1 MVSNDVPEQAWDD
14 AGREK
19 ELETFEAAEIPELSE
34 ESWRELEE
42 ALRDMHVEETDKAG
56 EGE

>member
-1 MVSNDVPEQAWDD
+1 MKKAAQREEIEQVWVDE
-14 AGREK
+14 GRE
-19 ELETFEAAEIPELSE
+19 EESGDLSE

-42 ALRDMHVEETDKAG
+42 ALRSMHMEETDKAG